1 MDLGSYLEVDGR
13 PAVRFE
19 RTYPHPI
26 DRVWHSVSDPDQLA
40 AWFPSKVAIEPR
52 VGGTVEFSGDPNVG
66 DTTGVV
72 LAYDPPR
79 RLAFRWGRDEIHLEL
94 STVDDGHCQLV
105 LINILE
111 DRAAAAR
118 NGAGWNVCLA
128 ALEADLNGTP
138 RDDTAWR
145 AYYDAYLA
153 NGVPSGAPFPGQ

>member
-19 RTYPHPI
+19 RTYRHPI
-26 DRVWHSVSDPDQLA
+26 DRVWQSVSEPDLLA
-40 AWFPSKVAIEPR
+40 AWFPSKVTIEPR

-79 RLAFRWGRDEIHLEL
+79 RLAFTWGGDEIHLEL
-94 STVDDGHCQLV
+94 SAVDDGHCRLV
-105 LINILE
+105 LINVLE
-111 DRAAAAR
+111 DRSAAAR

-128 ALEADLNGTP
+128 ALEADLDETP
-138 RDDTAWR
+138 PDDTAWR

-153 NGVPSGAPFPGQ
+153 DGVPSGAPFPGQ